1 MDAVAVAPAA
11 GALAIVVAVRTGP
24 FGSGRAG
31 PRRATL
37 LPDGAAGGHPAAIPP
52 ARKWVMSSPPSTRGA
67 APARPRRSRSV
78 VAVVVALGAILAIA
92 VAAVVVE
99 LITDAKWTPPDFPSL
114 AAEPDP
120 SLQGTVA
127 YFAGQSRCVRVVAA
141 SGQPE
146 KEVLCVGDQVDS
158 RTGTPFKEMGPQL
171 VWLPDGRLGVT
182 MFRLAPADSPSTATT
197 QLPLVAGWRKI
208 IDVRTGQV
216 EDVPAADLPAEPAQ
230 LPAPTVNAAGERIDT
245 VAAAGRTEVVLDD
258 GSGSRTLLSFP
269 AAPPQANYQFGPAFW
284 APNGDWI
291 AAGDGRILVITTG
304 DPAVTRVLRDDARA
318 ASLVSSPEFA
328 VTEQNLLTP
337 AG

>member
-1 MDAVAVAPAA
+1 
-11 GALAIVVAVRTGP
+11 
-24 FGSGRAG
+24 
-31 PRRATL
+31 
-37 LPDGAAGGHPAAIPP
+37 
-52 ARKWVMSSPPSTRGA
+52 MSSPPSTRGA

-171 VWLPDGRLGVT
+171 VWLPDGRLEVT

-245 VAAAGRTEVVLDD
+245 VAAAGRTEVDR
-258 GSGSRTLLSFP
+258 GRRRENSGHHHRRP
-269 AAPPQANYQFGPAFW
+269 
-284 APNGDWI
+284 
-291 AAGDGRILVITTG
+291 RG
-304 DPAVTRVLRDDARA
+304 DPRAPGRRPGRQPRLFARVRRHRA
-318 ASLVSSPEFA
+318 EPADPGR
-328 VTEQNLLTP
+328 LTGAATDRCP
-337 AG
+337 RMTG